1 LFAVPD
7 SSAVSETATAE
18 AFRARLRAEAPVL
31 ALAPM
36 QAVTDH
42 GFIHL
47 LRRYGGADVCF
58 AEYFRVTA
66 DSKLD
71 REILRCATANET
83 GRPVVLQM
91 IGNDVTHL
99 VRTAKELQKHP
110 VAGIDLNLGCPAP
123 RVFNKCA
130 GGGLLRDL
138 PRIDRILGAL
148 REAITEV
155 PFTVKTRIGVEAA
168 SLAEFEALLAIYA
181 RHEPDLLTVHG
192 RTVKEMYRT
201 EVHYD
206 FIARAVEVMRC
217 PVLANGNVD
226 SPETALRV
234 LAETGA
240 RGLMLGRGAIRNPWL
255 FEQIRAAAAGREVGY
270 PTGRE
275 VLAYLRALFETVTDD
290 GFTEEERVHRVKKH
304 LNFIGLGV
312 EPRSEFLD
320 GMRRTRS
327 REALFEVCAAYLEHD
342 RPMRLE
348 APSVEEVNALS

>member
-1 LFAVPD
+1 
-7 SSAVSETATAE
+7 
-18 AFRARLRAEAPVL
+18 
-31 ALAPM
+31 M

-58 AEYFRVTA
+58 AEYFRVTP

-155 PFTVKTRIGVEAA
+155 PFTVKTRIGFE
-168 SLAEFEALLAIYA
+168 SPGEFDALLEVFSKH
-181 RHEPDLLTVHG
+181 RLDLLTVHG
-192 RTVKEMYRT
+192 RTVAEKYDPH
-201 EVHYD
+201 VHLD
-206 FIARAVEVMRC
+206 RIAQAVRSLPF
-217 PVLANGNVD
+217 PVQANGNVI
-226 SPETALRV
+226 SAASAVETLQQ
-234 LAETGA
+234 TGA
-240 RGLMLGRGAIRNPWL
+240 AGLMIGRGAIRNPWI
-255 FEQIRAAAAGREVGY
+255 FSQIRDRLAGREVSL
-270 PTGRE
+270 PTGRQ
-275 VLAYLRALFETVTDD
+275 VLDYISELYEAVCSPGVPEKAQVQKMKKYMNFLGEGLETSEAFLHDIRRCSTQDEFFAICSRHLDHGRAMPLQ
-290 GFTEEERVHRVKKH
+290 
-304 LNFIGLGV
+304 
-312 EPRSEFLD
+312 P
-320 GMRRTRS
+320 
-327 REALFEVCAAYLEHD
+327 
-342 RPMRLE
+342 
-348 APSVEEVNALS
+348 